1 MDSEKGYTERRLE
14 ELERREK
21 YRKMFGKT
29 ITVNLPD
36 AIFLFVGIIVGGI
49 TCMIVELMIERLFK

>member
-21 YRKMFGKT
+21 YRRMFGKT

-36 AIFLFVGIIVGGI
+36 AIFFFVGLIVGGI
-49 TCMIVELMIERLFK
+49 ALMIIELMI